1 MTTTLSFLPRPASGR
16 LRSLWRSVHAPVPGV
31 PAWAVRSAYLIQ
43 LAVLPSC
50 VWRIVAVTFHVPLMN
65 DTGASRQEMSGD
77 LPWWFP
83 MELYVIVL
91 SLATEVF
98 AFAAY
103 GLIARWGEVWPRWVP
118 VLRGRRVPI
127 SRAAGMAAL
136 GAIALTVLW
145 GWTIVTTLF
154 GETINGQPE
163 SPESPFYE
171 FGWRYVVA
179 FASYLPL
186 IAWGPLLA
194 GLTVTYVR
202 RRRAH

>member
-1 MTTTLSFLPRPASGR
+1 MTTTLSAPARPAPGR
-16 LRSLWRSVHAPVPGV
+16 LRTLWRAVHAPVAGV

-50 VWRIVAVTFHVPLMN
+50 VWRIAAVTFHVPLMN
-65 DTGASRQEMSGD
+65 DTGASREEMSGD

-91 SLATEVF
+91 SLVTELF
-98 AFAAY
+98 ALAAY
-103 GLIARWGEVWPRWVP
+103 GMIARWGEVWPRWVP
-118 VLRGRRVPI
+118 GLRGRRVPI
-127 SRAAGMAAL
+127 SFAAVTAAL
-136 GAIALTVLW
+136 GALVLTVLW
-145 GWTIVTTLF
+145 GWTVITTVL
-154 GETINGQPE
+154 GEQINGKPE
-163 SPESPFYE
+163 APDSPFYE

-194 GLTVTYVR
+194 ALTVAYVR